1 VQTNKDLY
9 KLLGLPRDASQDD
22 VQQAHRKLIRKH
34 HPDVNPGEHSA
45 EERFKEIQQ
54 AYEVLSNPEKRREYD
69 KRFSTSSSGNPDRPR
84 AGAASRR
91 TVGSTTYTSTER
103 VNRNRGSLFSLG
115 YLLGIALVAV
125 VLVLLAVLIARLI

>member
-1 VQTNKDLY
+1 MHTNKDLY
-9 KLLGLPRDASQDD
+9 KLLGLSRDASQDD

-34 HPDVNPGEHSA
+34 HPDVNPSDHSA

-69 KRFSTSSSGNPDRPR
+69 KRFSSFSRGNPDRPW
-84 AGAASRR
+84 AGAAGRR

-103 VNRNRGSLFSLG
+103 VNRNRGPLFSLG